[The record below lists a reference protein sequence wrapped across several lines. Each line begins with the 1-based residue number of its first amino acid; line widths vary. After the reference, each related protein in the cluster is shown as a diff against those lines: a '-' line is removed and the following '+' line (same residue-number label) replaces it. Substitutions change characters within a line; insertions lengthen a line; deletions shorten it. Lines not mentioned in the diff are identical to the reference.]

1 MPKPT
6 SSILAIQV
14 RKYAPRQG
22 LLLLLAAGFVALFYD
37 RLSGL
42 DFSVIW
48 QGFRAVGP
56 LQWAGALLATGCSFW
71 AVGRYDAVVHRI
83 LTTGTCE
90 KQARRAGIA
99 GIAISQTLGMG
110 VFTGALVRWRMLPD
124 VSLWQAMRLSAAVAL
139 SFLAGWA
146 VVTGVAVALFS
157 PMLPPWLALVPLAA
171 VGALIVVSMFAPPL
185 VLFNRRIQWP
195 TLPAIMSIIGLS
207 VLDTVAA
214 AAAFYI
220 LLPDAVAVNFTALY
234 PAFLLALGAALV
246 SGTPG
251 GVGPFEVT
259 LLALLPDVGAEPVL
273 GAVLAFRA
281 VYYALPALLG
291 LSLLARGAK
300 PATQTPATLTK
311 PAVIQRLNRL
321 IANAPFAEANLLR
334 QGDKMLLSQEDSAVD
349 LIVALT
355 GQTLTALRDPLNPQ
369 HITDALQ
376 TLQRAALAQAR
387 IPCLYKCNA
396 RTAAHA
402 RRMGFRVLPIAHE
415 VWLDP
420 CKFTPDTPNHRQL
433 RRKLRKSAA
442 AGIIVTRP
450 DTLPLSEM
458 AAISDE
464 WVRQNGGERRFS
476 MGVFARDFVQSQRVY
491 LAMQNGQLQGFIT
504 LNSCHTE
511 WSLDLM
517 RQRGDAPD
525 GTMHALLMRAIQE
538 AAAANIPR
546 LSLAALPYPQ
556 QNRLLNRILKQGTGN
571 GLRQFKMSF
580 APNRQ
585 TLYIAAPN
593 RAALCLAG
601 FDIARA
607 ISPVLRP
614 PQDHYD

>member
-1 MPKPT
+1 MPKATP
-6 SSILAIQV
+6 SILAMQV

-22 LLLLLAAGFVALFYD
+22 VLLLLAAGFVALFYD

-42 DFSVIW
+42 DFSIIW
-48 QGFRAVGP
+48 GGFHAVGA

-83 LTTGTCE
+83 LATGTCE

-146 VVTGVAVALFS
+146 VVTGVAAALFS
-157 PMLPPWLALVPLAA
+157 PMLSPWLALVPLAA
-171 VGALIVVSMFAPPL
+171 VGGLIMASLFAPPL
-185 VLFNRRIQWP
+185 VLLNRRIQWP
-195 TLPAIMSIIGLS
+195 TLPAILSIIGLS

-214 AAAFYI
+214 AAALYI
-220 LLPDAVAVNFTALY
+220 LLPDVVGLSFATLY

-291 LSLLARGAK
+291 LALLARGAK
-300 PATQTPATLTK
+300 PAAQTPATLTK
-311 PAVIQRLNRL
+311 PAAIQHLNGL
-321 IANAPFAEANLLR
+321 ISNAPFAEANLLR
-334 QGDKMLLSQEDSAVD
+334 QGDKMLLSRTDKTAS
-349 LIVALT
+349 LIVSRT

-369 HITDALQ
+369 HVVNALQ
-376 TLQRAALAQAR
+376 TLRRAAQTQAR
-387 IPCLYKCNA
+387 IPCLYKCSA

-402 RRMGFRVLPIAHE
+402 RRMGFRVLPIAQE

-420 CKFTPDTPNHRQL
+420 REFTPDTPNHRQL
-433 RRKLRKSAA
+433 RRKLRKSTS
-442 AGIIVTRP
+442 AGITVTRP
-450 DTLPLSEM
+450 DTLPLPDM
-458 AAISDE
+458 VGISDE

-476 MGVFARDFVQSQRVY
+476 MGVFARDFVQNQRVY

-504 LNSCHTE
+504 LNTCHTE

-517 RQRGDAPD
+517 RQRGGAPD
-525 GTMHALLMRAIQE
+525 GTMHALLMRAIQD
-538 AAAANIPR
+538 AATTGIPR
-546 LSLAALPYPQ
+546 LSLAALPFPH
-556 QNRLLNRILKQGTGN
+556 QNRLLKRILKLGTGH

-607 ISPVLRP
+607 ISPAIRP

>member
-1 MPKPT
+1 MPKATP
-6 SSILAIQV
+6 SILAMQV

-22 LLLLLAAGFVALFYD
+22 VLLLLAAGFVALFYD

-42 DFSVIW
+42 DHSAIW
-48 QGFRAVGP
+48 QGVHAVGA
-56 LQWAGALLATGCSFW
+56 LQWAGALLATGGSFW

-83 LTTGTCE
+83 LATGTCE
-90 KQARRAGIA
+90 KQAHRAGIA

-124 VSLWQAMRLSAAVAL
+124 VSLWQATRLSAAVAL

-157 PMLPPWLALVPLAA
+157 PLLPRWLAIMPLVA
-171 VGALIVVSMFAPPL
+171 VGVLIMVSVFAPPL
-185 VLFNRRIQWP
+185 VLLNRRIQWP
-195 TLPAIMSIIGLS
+195 TLPAILSIISLS
-207 VLDTVAA
+207 VLDTITAA
-214 AAAFYI
+214 AALYI
-220 LLPDAVAVNFTALY
+220 LLPDVVGISFATLY

-291 LSLLARGAK
+291 LALLARGAN
-300 PATQTPATLTK
+300 PAKQTPAPLIK
-311 PAVIQRLNRL
+311 PAAIPGLSNL
-321 IANAPFAEANLLR
+321 IANAPFAEVNLLR
-334 QGDKMLLSQEDSAVD
+334 QGGKMLLSLTDSTAA
-349 LIVALT
+349 LIVART

-369 HITDALQ
+369 HTTDALQ
-376 TLQRAALAQAR
+376 SLNRAAFAQAR

-396 RTAAHA
+396 RTAAYA
-402 RRMGFRVLPIAHE
+402 RRMGFHILPIAQE

-420 CKFTPDTPNHRQL
+420 RKFTPDTPNHRQL

-442 AGIIVTRP
+442 AGISILRP
-450 DTLPLSEM
+450 DTLPMPDM

-464 WVRQNGGERRFS
+464 WVRQNGGERGFS
-476 MGVFARDFVQSQRVY
+476 MGVFSRDFIQSQRVY
-491 LAMQNGQLQGFIT
+491 LAMQNDRLQGFIT
-504 LNSCHTE
+504 LNTCHTE

-525 GTMHALLMRAIQE
+525 GTMHALLMQAIQDG
-538 AAAANIPR
+538 ASANIPR

-556 QNRLLNRILKQGTGN
+556 QNRLLQQILNQSTGN

-601 FDIARA
+601 LDIARA
-607 ISPVLRP
+607 ISPAIRL

>member
-1 MPKPT
+1 MPKATP
-6 SSILAIQV
+6 SILAMQV

-22 LLLLLAAGFVALFYD
+22 VLLLLAAGFVALFYE

-42 DFSVIW
+42 EFSAIW
-48 QGFRAVGP
+48 DGFHAVGA

-71 AVGRYDAVVHRI
+71 AVGRYDAMVHRI
-83 LTTGTCE
+83 LATQTCE

-110 VFTGALVRWRMLPD
+110 VFTGALVRWRMLPE

-157 PMLPPWLALVPLAA
+157 PLLSPWFALVPLAA
-171 VGALIVVSMFAPPL
+171 VGVLIMVSVFDPPL
-185 VLFNRRIQWP
+185 ELFNRHIQWP

-207 VLDTVAA
+207 VLDTLAA
-214 AAAFYI
+214 AAALYI
-220 LLPDAVAVNFTALY
+220 LLPDVVGLSFATLY

-281 VYYALPALLG
+281 IYYALPALLG
-291 LSLLARGAK
+291 LALLARGAK
-300 PATQTPATLTK
+300 PATQTPAILTK
-311 PAVIQRLNRL
+311 PAAIPCLNSL

-334 QGDKMLLSQEDSAVD
+334 QGDKMLLSQDDSPAA
-349 LIVALT
+349 LIVART

-369 HITDALQ
+369 HTADALQ

-402 RRMGFRVLPIAHE
+402 RRMGFRVLPIAQE

-420 CKFTPDTPNHRQL
+420 RKFTPDTPNHRQL

-450 DTLPLSEM
+450 DTLPLPEM
-458 AAISDE
+458 AAISGE

-476 MGVFARDFVQSQRVY
+476 MGVFTRDFVQNQRVY

-504 LNSCHTE
+504 LNTCHTE

-525 GTMHALLMRAIQE
+525 GTMHALLMQAIRDG
-538 AAAANIPR
+538 ASANIPR

-556 QNRLLNRILKQGTGN
+556 RNRLLKRILKQGTGN

-580 APNRQ
+580 APHRQ

-601 FDIARA
+601 LDITRA

>member
-1 MPKPT
+1 MPKATP
-6 SSILAIQV
+6 SILAMQV

-22 LLLLLAAGFVALFYD
+22 VLLLLATGFVALFYD
-37 RLSGL
+37 RLSRL
-42 DFSVIW
+42 DLSAIW
-48 QGFRAVGP
+48 GGFHAVGAM
-56 LQWAGALLATGCSFW
+56 QWVGALLATGCSFW

-83 LTTGTCE
+83 LATGTCE

-110 VFTGALVRWRMLPD
+110 VFTGALVRWKMLPD
-124 VSLWQAMRLSAAVAL
+124 MSLWQATRLSATVAL

-146 VVTGVAVALFS
+146 VVTGVAVALLS
-157 PMLPPWLALVPLAA
+157 PMLSPWLALLPL
-171 VGALIVVSMFAPPL
+171 VSMGGLIMASLFVPPL
-185 VLFNRRIQWP
+185 TLFNRRIQWP
-195 TLPAIMSIIGLS
+195 TLPAILSIIGLS
-207 VLDTVAA
+207 ALDTVAA
-214 AAAFYI
+214 AAALYI
-220 LLPDAVAVNFTALY
+220 LLPDGVAISFATLY
-234 PAFLLALGAALV
+234 PAFLLAVGAALV

-251 GVGPFEVT
+251 GVGPFEVI

-291 LSLLARGAK
+291 LALLAHGAK

-311 PAVIQRLNRL
+311 PAAIPYLNSL

-334 QGDKMLLSQEDSAVD
+334 QGDKMFLSQDDSAAG

-369 HITDALQ
+369 HTTDALQ

-396 RTAAHA
+396 RTAARA
-402 RRMGFRVLPIAHE
+402 RRMGFRVLPIAQE

-420 CKFTPDTPNHRQL
+420 RKFTPDTPNHRQL
-433 RRKLRKSAA
+433 RRKLRKSAT
-442 AGIIVTRP
+442 AGISVLRP
-450 DTLPLSEM
+450 DILPLPDM
-458 AAISDE
+458 AAISEE
-464 WVRQNGGERRFS
+464 WVRKNGGERRFS
-476 MGVFARDFVQSQRVY
+476 MGVFNRDFVQSQRVY
-491 LAMQNGQLQGFIT
+491 LAMLNGQLQGFIT
-504 LNSCHTE
+504 LNICHTE

-517 RQRGDAPD
+517 RQRGAAPD
-525 GTMHALLMRAIQE
+525 GTMHALLMRATQD
-538 AAAANIPR
+538 AAAANIQR

-556 QNRLLNRILKQGTGN
+556 QNRLLKRILKQGSGN

-593 RAALCLAG
+593 LTALCLAG

-607 ISPVLRP
+607 ISPAIRP

>member
-6 SSILAIQV
+6 SSIVAIQV
-14 RKYAPRQG
+14 RKHAPRQG
-22 LLLLLAAGFVALFYD
+22 VMLLLAAGFVALFYE

-42 DFSVIW
+42 DFIAIW
-48 QGFRAVGP
+48 RGFRAVDVM
-56 LQWAGALLATGCSFW
+56 QWAGALLATGCSFW

-83 LTTGTCE
+83 LTTRTCE

-124 VSLWQAMRLSAAVAL
+124 VSLWQATRLSAAVTL

-146 VVTGVAVALFS
+146 VVTGVAVALFL
-157 PMLPPWLALVPLAA
+157 PMLPPWLAVVPLGT
-171 VGALIVVSMFAPPL
+171 VGVLIMASLFAPPL

-195 TLPAIMSIIGLS
+195 TLPAILSIIGLAT
-207 VLDTVAA
+207 LDTMAA
-214 AAAFYI
+214 TAALYI
-220 LLPDAVAVNFTALY
+220 LLPDVVAVSFAALY

-259 LLALLPDVGAEPVL
+259 LLALLPDIGAEPVL

-281 VYYALPALLG
+281 TYYALPALLG
-291 LSLLARGAK
+291 LALLARGAK
-300 PATQTPATLTK
+300 PATRPAATLTK
-311 PAVIQRLNRL
+311 PAVIPRLNSL

-334 QGDKMLLSQEDSAVD
+334 QGDKMLLSQDENPAS
-349 LIVALT
+349 LIVART
-355 GQTLTALRDPLNPQ
+355 GQTLIALRDPLNPQ
-369 HITDALQ
+369 HTVKALQ
-376 TLQRAALAQAR
+376 TLRRTAYAQAR
-387 IPCLYKCNA
+387 IPCLYKCSA

-402 RRMGFRVLPIAHE
+402 RRMGFRVLPIAQE
-415 VWLDP
+415 IWLDP
-420 CKFTPDTPNHRQL
+420 RKFIPDTPNHRQL
-433 RRKLRKSAA
+433 RRKLRKATA
-442 AGIIVTRP
+442 AGITIARP
-450 DTLPLSEM
+450 DTLPLPDM
-458 AAISDE
+458 VTISDE
-464 WVRQNGGERRFS
+464 WVRHNGGERRFS

-491 LAMQNGQLQGFIT
+491 LAMQNGELQGFIT
-504 LNSCHTE
+504 LNTCRTE

-525 GTMHALLMRAIQE
+525 GTMHALLMQGIQD
-538 AAAANIPR
+538 AATADLPR
-546 LSLAALPYPQ
+546 LSLAALPYPHHPPLLR
-556 QNRLLNRILKQGTGN
+556 RLANTDGSN
-571 GLRQFKMSF
+571 GLRQFKTAF
-580 APNRQ
+580 ATTRQ

-607 ISPVLRP
+607 ISPATRP